1 MLSQKERQRILRE
14 FPETMSKEQFYQVA
28 HISKRQAQYLLQE
41 GIVPC
46 QIRKTVTH
54 KYVIDTR
61 DVIAYLESRPAQGTK
76 SITAMGKLHR
86 YGYHLPDDLSPKLLI
101 YLRAAY
107 EAAFERMPDVM
118 EIEQIGRVICY
129 AYDTI
134 YKWCAS
140 GKLKSIQ
147 VSNKHL
153 IPKEWLFEFML
164 SKEFLFK
171 PMPSDWQIVTV
182 HRALLNYKKEE

>member
-1 MLSQKERQRILRE
+1 MFVWDDKMVSDGLDDYFLDF
-14 FPETMSKEQFYQVA
+14 FPT
-28 HISKRQAQYLLQE
+28 
-41 GIVPC
+41 
-46 QIRKTVTH
+46 
-54 KYVIDTR
+54 
-61 DVIAYLESRPAQGTK
+61 
-76 SITAMGKLHR
+76 
-86 YGYHLPDDLSPKLLI
+86 
-101 YLRAAY
+101 
-107 EAAFERMPDVM
+107 
-118 EIEQIGRVICY
+118 

-147 VSNKHL
+147 VSNKRL

>member
-1 MLSQKERQRILRE
+1 MVSFSLASYFVRP
-14 FPETMSKEQFYQVA
+14 FSSVPSMGYET
-28 HISKRQAQYLLQE
+28 
-41 GIVPC
+41 
-46 QIRKTVTH
+46 
-54 KYVIDTR
+54 
-61 DVIAYLESRPAQGTK
+61 
-76 SITAMGKLHR
+76 
-86 YGYHLPDDLSPKLLI
+86 
-101 YLRAAY
+101 
-107 EAAFERMPDVM
+107 AFERLPDVL
-118 EIEQIGRVICY
+118 EIEQISRVICY

-147 VSNKHL
+147 VCNKRL

-182 HRALLNYKKEE
+182 HRALLNYEHSEKR